1 MNSAGGGSRSS
12 SRRSFR
18 ATPAFVSAAGFP
30 KRYKGRAIF
39 SERRLLAEWLRRPS
53 VFLLALFCLLVAPPL
68 WFVSRTDAPT
78 PAFIA
83 ELEGERP
90 RLPRAS
96 SQHQQTAKKIEDFPP
111 IIEGTPRPREPAE
124 RVKSASGGVDINPS
138 SLRVTHDELLA
149 QPSDQRESLGHSERT
164 SEAPVVTLPAEV
176 FRDVPAQECL
186 QSPLWRKRV
195 DPSDYEFGCDDI
207 YVSLTTHHVF

>member
-1 MNSAGGGSRSS
+1 MNSSGGGSRSS

-30 KRYKGRAIF
+30 KRYKGKAIF

-53 VFLLALFCLLVAPPL
+53 IFLLALFCLLVAPPL
-68 WFVSRTDAPT
+68 WVVSRTGAPT

-83 ELEGERP
+83 ELEGGRP

-96 SQHQQTAKKIEDFPP
+96 SQHQQTATKIEDFPP
-111 IIEGTPRPREPAE
+111 IEDTPRPREPE
-124 RVKSASGGVDINPS
+124 RVKSSSGVDINPS

-149 QPSDQRESLGHSERT
+149 QPSDRESLGHSERT

-186 QSPLWRKRV
+186 QSPLWRQRV